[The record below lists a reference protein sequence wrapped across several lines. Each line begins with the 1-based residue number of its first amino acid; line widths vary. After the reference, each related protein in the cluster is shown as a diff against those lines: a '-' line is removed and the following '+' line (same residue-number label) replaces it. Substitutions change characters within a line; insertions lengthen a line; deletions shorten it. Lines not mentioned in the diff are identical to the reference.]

1 MTKKL
6 YKNNFKIIITMYLLI
21 VILVLSYYEFSYCTF
36 PFDDVFEFVHLLYI

>member
-1 MTKKL
+1 MTKEL

-36 PFDDVFEFVHLLYI
+36 LFDGEFEYVYLLYI